1 MELKGRHYRTGEPIR
16 VHMTNGLISKL
27 EPLVPEPDEALPWI
41 APGIVD
47 LQINGY
53 GGLDFNAPPLQEEAI
68 HRMSQALRKEGVTS
82 YYPTIITNGSSVIEA
97 SLKVLAN
104 AIRSGHKAGESIAGI
119 HLEGPFISPEDGPR
133 GAHPREHV
141 TAPDW
146 DLFQRWQEAAEG
158 HIRIITLSPE
168 WPGSSAFIAKC
179 AASGVTVSIGHTAA
193 TAEQIE
199 EAASAGASMSTH
211 LGNGA
216 HLTLPR
222 HPNYLWDQ
230 LAEERLSACFI
241 ADGFHLPDSVLKV
254 ILKVKGDR
262 AMLVSDAVS
271 FSGMPPGT
279 YTHHIGGEV
288 VLTPE
293 GKLHMKEQPGLLA
306 GSVKLPAYH
315 IAHLVRRGLCTL
327 EQAWDLASIV
337 PSRFMGLPT
346 QEGLRVGAQADL
358 AIFDWDGQEL
368 QIRQSFKKGQP
379 ALG

>member
-1 MELKGRHYRTGEPIR
+1 M
-16 VHMTNGLISKL
+16 VNGLISRL
-27 EPLVPEPDEALPWI
+27 EPFAPEPDEALPWI

-53 GGLDFNAPPLQEEAI
+53 GGRDFNAPPLQEEAI
-68 HRMSQALRKEGVTS
+68 HQMSQALRKEGVTS

-97 SLKVLAN
+97 SLKVLAK
-104 AIRSGHKAGESIAGI
+104 AIRSGNKDSESIAGI

-141 TAPDW
+141 IAPDW

-179 AASGVTVSIGHTAA
+179 SASGVTVSIGHTAA
-193 TAEQIE
+193 AAGQIE
-199 EAASAGASMSTH
+199 EAAAAGASMSTH

-222 HPNYLWDQ
+222 HPNYIWDQ

-279 YTHHIGGEV
+279 YTHHIGGKV

-293 GKLHMKEQPGLLA
+293 GKLHMQEQPGLLA
-306 GSVKLPAYH
+306 GSVKLPAYQ
-315 IAHLVRRGLCTL
+315 IAYLVRRGLCTL
-327 EQAWDLASIV
+327 PQAWDLASV
-337 PSRFMGLPT
+337 APSRFMGLPT

-358 AIFDWDGQEL
+358 AIFDWDGREL
-368 QIRQSFKKGQP
+368 QIRQAFKKGQP